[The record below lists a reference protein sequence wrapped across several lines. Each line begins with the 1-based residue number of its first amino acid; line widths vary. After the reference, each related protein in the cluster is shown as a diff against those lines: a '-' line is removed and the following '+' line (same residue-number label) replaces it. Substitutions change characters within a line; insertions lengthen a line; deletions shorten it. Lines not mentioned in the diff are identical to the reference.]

1 MRNKILITEFMED
14 ERFSDLGEYGEVVYD
29 PDLWKKDQLTNEI
42 QETTVLIVRNKT
54 MVDSSLLN
62 KAKKLKIIG
71 RLGVGLD
78 NIDVQSAKSSDIKV
92 IYARNANAI
101 SVAEYVLGVMMQFSR
116 DFHGA
121 THDIKNGNWDRQ
133 KYTLYELYGK
143 TLGLIGVGEI
153 GSRLAL
159 RAQSLGMKLLGCDPY
174 IPPYETAI
182 MDLGVRICSFNEIIK
197 ESDFI
202 SIHVPLNNST
212 KNMIGDDVFGEMKK
226 SSYIINTSRG
236 GIIDENALYRALKSH
251 KISGAALDVFS
262 SEPPVESPL
271 LQLDNV
277 ILTPHI
283 AGVTC
288 ESQIRTS
295 DIIIDEVLKV
305 LQGQVSLCAV

>member
-1 MRNKILITEFMED
+1 
-14 ERFSDLGEYGEVVYD
+14 
-29 PDLWKKDQLTNEI
+29 
-42 QETTVLIVRNKT
+42 
-54 MVDSSLLN
+54 
-62 KAKKLKIIG
+62 
-71 RLGVGLD
+71 
-78 NIDVQSAKSSDIKV
+78 
-92 IYARNANAI
+92 
-101 SVAEYVLGVMMQFSR
+101 
-116 DFHGA
+116 
-121 THDIKNGNWDRQ
+121 
-133 KYTLYELYGK
+133 
-143 TLGLIGVGEI
+143 
-153 GSRLAL
+153 
-159 RAQSLGMKLLGCDPY
+159 MKLLGYDPY

-202 SIHVPLNNST
+202 SIHVPLNKST
-212 KNMIGDDVFGEMKK
+212 KNMIDDDVFGEMKK

-236 GIIDENALYRALKSH
+236 GIIDENALYRALKSN

-262 SEPPVESPL
+262 SEPPVESSL

-305 LQGQVSLCAV
+305 MQGQVSLCTV

>member
-14 ERFSDLGEYGEVVYD
+14 ERFSDLEEYGEVVYD
-29 PDLWKKDQLTNEI
+29 PDLWEKDQLTNEI

-78 NIDVQSAKSSDIKV
+78 NIDVQSAKSHDIRV

-116 DFHGA
+116 DFYGA
-121 THDIKNGNWDRQ
+121 TRDIKNGNWDRQ

-159 RAQSLGMKLLGCDPY
+159 RAQSLGMKLLGYDPY

-202 SIHVPLNNST
+202 SIHVPLNKST
-212 KNMIGDDVFGEMKK
+212 KNMIDDDVFGEMKK

-236 GIIDENALYRALKSH
+236 GIIDENALYRALKSN

-262 SEPPVESPL
+262 SEPPVESSL

-305 LQGQVSLCAV
+305 MQGQVSLCTV